1 MGYKIKSLKT
11 LKNINMKMIKNLML
25 ATFALSTL
33 NVVAQTADEI
43 IAKNIEAMG
52 GAAKLSALTSV
63 RRTGNLSAQGM
74 DIPVV
79 MTTSHM
85 KGMRL
90 DVEVM
95 GTSNYQIITPDK
107 GFMFFP
113 IQQMTE
119 PKELDADIVKAA
131 QSQLDVQGSLFNY
144 KEKGNTIEYVSTEKI
159 AGSDAYKLKVT
170 DKGGKTSFYFIDTKT
185 SRIVKIAGKVKGPDG
200 VETDVETLFSDY
212 KQNADGYW
220 FAFSTTTPQ
229 GPLTLDKIET
239 NIKVD
244 ENIFKN

>member
-1 MGYKIKSLKT
+1 
-11 LKNINMKMIKNLML
+11 MKRIKNLLL
-25 ATFALSTL
+25 AAFALTTL
-33 NVVAQTADEI
+33 NVAAQTADEI

-52 GAAKLSALTSV
+52 GAAKMSALTSV
-63 RRTGNLSAQGM
+63 KKTGSLSAQGM
-74 DIPVV
+74 DIPIV

-90 DVEVM
+90 DIEIM

-107 GFMFFP
+107 GLMFFP

-119 PKELDADIVKAA
+119 PKELDAETVKAA
-131 QSQLDVQGSLFNY
+131 QSQLDLQGPLFNY
-144 KEKGNTIEYVSTEKI
+144 KEKGNNVEYLATEKVE
-159 AGSDAYKLKVT
+159 GSDTYKLKLT
-170 DKGGKTSFYFIDTKT
+170 NKSGNIIYYFIDTKSNRVIKT
-185 SRIVKIAGKVKGPDG
+185 SGKAKGPDG
-200 VETDVETLFSDY
+200 VETDVETVYSDY

-229 GPLTLDKIET
+229 GPITLEKIET